1 MSLLP
6 KTTAEFT
13 DPKFW
18 KQFFAARKTPFEWY
32 GDYTVLG
39 SVLERYL
46 KTSDNVLQLG
56 CGNSQLAAQMYDNGF
71 RNVHSVDTDANVV
84 EEQRVRNRERP
95 ELQFS
100 AEDAT
105 SMSFGDESFS
115 VVVDKGTLDALLPP
129 DASPEQEG
137 AVRRMFVEVQRV
149 LKVAGR
155 YLIVTLAQHHIVK
168 FYMDHFLNTKQFLL
182 RVHEIINSASGF
194 PMPVFVIVATKLRS
208 VMTMQ
213 LPIEFSRGGADQFER
228 MSTEEE
234 LLAAI
239 SSEQEFNQF
248 VHFCSRKL
256 DHEASITIES
266 RFEAGPR
273 YRLYI
278 VDSDSVKSF
287 SSYAVFV
294 VPLGREGEWLFSTE
308 KGRKNLR
315 EHTGKDRLA
324 VVTLSRSQTYSS
336 LKQVQDELGPFAVRF
351 DPRENG
357 GLIDF
362 LSTGSVDVR
371 ETRESGES
379 ALNGKWTVEDVVV
392 DDVPYRRLIFL
403 SSSNIVQ
410 SEAPLK
416 TKKGKKTV
424 DLQALSCDHHKLML
438 SGLSLLSRNPL
449 ADPANVNLK
458 LAVLGLGGGILAS
471 FLLRHLSKA
480 TVDGVELDPD
490 VAKVAAK
497 WFGLPQHDQ
506 RMKVEVKDALVYLEE
521 ASSRNDR
528 DKLDMLFVDLA
539 GPVHESGL
547 SCPPAIF
554 LTDAVLR
561 KMKNSMQSDGV
572 VAINL
577 VTRDEEIAKKARQS
591 VAEHFPTLFHLRSDE
606 DVNEI
611 LLACTT
617 IKKDFNAADF
627 ARTLRKDIPWVKDL
641 ESVVAR
647 ITAVP

>member
-84 EEQRVRNRERP
+84 EEQR
-95 ELQFS
+95 
-100 AEDAT
+100 
-105 SMSFGDESFS
+105 MSFGDESFS

-149 LKVAGR
+149 L
-155 YLIVTLAQHHIVK
+155 K

-213 LPIEFSRGGADQFER
+213 LVSIILYNLIENIYISLILKPIEFSRGGADQFER

-294 VPLGREGEWLFSTE
+294 VPLGR
-308 KGRKNLR
+308 
-315 EHTGKDRLA
+315 
-324 VVTLSRSQTYSS
+324 
-336 LKQVQDELGPFAVRF
+336 
-351 DPRENG
+351 
-357 GLIDF
+357 
-362 LSTGSVDVR
+362 
-371 ETRESGES
+371 
-379 ALNGKWTVEDVVV
+379 
-392 DDVPYRRLIFL
+392 RLIFL

-458 LAVLGLGGGILAS
+458 LAVLGLGG
-471 FLLRHLSKA
+471 
-480 TVDGVELDPD
+480 D
-490 VAKVAAK
+490 
-497 WFGLPQHDQ
+497 
-506 RMKVEVKDALVYLEE
+506 
-521 ASSRNDR
+521 DR

-561 KMKNSMQSDGV
+561 KMKNSMQSDGRIHLERSLVFV
-572 VAINL
+572 VVGGNQAISNL
-577 VTRDEEIAKKARQS
+577 
-591 VAEHFPTLFHLRSDE
+591 
-606 DVNEI
+606 
-611 LLACTT
+611 CT
-617 IKKDFNAADF
+617 F
-627 ARTLRKDIPWVKDL
+627 
-641 ESVVAR
+641 SSQ
-647 ITAVP
+647 